1 MHIHRLLSSPHSQ
14 WHLSQRRALFDL
26 FFFFFSLHSVCLP
39 SQAAATK
46 MDTARRR
53 PRRVPAFGEWNYYH
67 GGDEL
72 PSAAAAGGAP
82 DDQEASS
89 DVWFRYSPA
98 PRKPAPKKARRRA
111 ADNRQ
116 KPVGGGNKRR
126 PARTSSSDSG
136 AATAASNTPAKLQQA
151 AATAKVAVVR
161 RPPAVDADLY
171 QVPPPDFLPGEP
183 IRRKKAGRSMWM
195 GCLGLS
201 C

>member
-1 MHIHRLLSSPHSQ
+1 MHVLACRSCNDPICTSSGYVQ
-14 WHLSQRRALFDL
+14 
-26 FFFFFSLHSVCLP
+26 
-39 SQAAATK
+39 
-46 MDTARRR
+46 TARRR

-98 PRKPAPKKARRRA
+98 PRKPAPKKARTRA

-183 IRRKKAGRSMWM
+183 IRRVLTYADATRLPFLL
-195 GCLGLS
+195 CFLAIN
-201 C
+201 

>member
-1 MHIHRLLSSPHSQ
+1 
-14 WHLSQRRALFDL
+14 
-26 FFFFFSLHSVCLP
+26 
-39 SQAAATK
+39 

-72 PSAAAAGGAP
+72 PSATE
-82 DDQEASS
+82 DQEACS

-98 PRKPAPKKARRRA
+98 PRNPAPKKARRRT
-111 ADNRQ
+111 ADHRQ
-116 KPVGGGNKRR
+116 NPVGGGNKRR
-126 PARTSSSDSG
+126 PAPRTSSSDSG
-136 AATAASNTPAKLQQA
+136 AATEASNTPAKLHQA
-151 AATAKVAVVR
+151 AAAAKVAVVRR